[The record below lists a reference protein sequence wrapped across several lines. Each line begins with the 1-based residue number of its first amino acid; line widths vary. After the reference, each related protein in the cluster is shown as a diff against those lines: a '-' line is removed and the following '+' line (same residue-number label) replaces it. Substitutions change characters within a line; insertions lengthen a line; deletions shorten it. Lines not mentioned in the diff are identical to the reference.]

1 MPMTT
6 AIYAASAA
14 LGLASI
20 VLFLVGVRRLLRRQT
35 EVVATMLDRF
45 DERLASFAQTLN
57 DAFAQP
63 RAGQL
68 DQPVAQEALDTHG
81 TLLRML
87 ELATDRTAADGAFAA
102 LAKPSGPPTI
112 ASVRLSQEELTQ
124 IAQIGLPDYHGA
136 RAIQVAF
143 NQGAGEQAR
152 GGEAVQS
159 GLFVSLLDEVPSTI
173 AVVTRSR
180 SRRFSDED
188 IEIVEGIV
196 RDARPA
202 LERALALRE
211 PDPVPELDP
220 LTDLYDRRSFFAIL
234 EREIAKAR
242 AGRYG
247 LTLLAIDV
255 DRLTTL
261 NARVGRLAADD
272 ALATVAGVLRAE
284 TGRDG
289 LPARLGGGS
298 FAVLVPHGDAGVA
311 EGLFRRYQD
320 ALATARPPERG
331 EPVSLSAGVA
341 ELTPEDD
348 AHTLVSRAHAA
359 LALAKQAGRGGVA
372 GELAPRLDR

>member
-1 MPMTT
+1 MTT

-14 LGLASI
+14 LGLVSI

-57 DAFAQP
+57 DALAHP
-63 RAGQL
+63 RAGELEQPL
-68 DQPVAQEALDTHG
+68 DRDALDAHG

-102 LAKPSGPPTI
+102 LAKPAGPPTI

-143 NQGAGEQAR
+143 NQSAGEHA

-159 GLFVSLLDEVPSTI
+159 GLFVSLLEEVPSTI
-173 AVVTRSR
+173 AVITRSKN
-180 SRRFSDED
+180 RRFTDED

-220 LTDLYDRRSFFAIL
+220 LTELYDRRSFFAVL

-247 LTLLAIDV
+247 LALLAIDV

-272 ALATVAGVLRAE
+272 ALATVAGILRAE

-298 FAVLVPHGDAGVA
+298 FAVLVPHGDAGAA

-320 ALATARPPERG
+320 ALATARPPERA
-331 EPVSLSAGVA
+331 EPLSLSAGVA

-359 LALAKQAGRGGVA
+359 LALAKQAGRGSVA
-372 GELAPRLDR
+372 GELAPRHDR